1 MSERAT
7 ADIRSPRGAGLSSD
21 DRVTNFSKDVS
32 DGENYT
38 VLLNQ
43 LKPAECSRAPLQE
56 TDLHQRAEKVCGR
69 SLSNLHGIKR
79 LTCRPPPPRSFKTPT
94 RSVAANT

>member
-1 MSERAT
+1 MTYAR
-7 ADIRSPRGAGLSSD
+7 RGLFLSP
-21 DRVTNFSKDVS
+21 DRVNNFSKDVS

-56 TDLHQRAEKVCGR
+56 TDLHQRAEKVRGGPSPLVVSRGFIHSSPPFSR
-69 SLSNLHGIKR
+69 SS
-79 LTCRPPPPRSFKTPT
+79 KTPT
-94 RSVAANT
+94 RSVAAST